1 MAAVC
6 LIPVYALL
14 LVYLARWSLKWLSVC
29 SLWFTG
35 KGVKILVIVLWIFFG
50 ASPGIAFLLP
60 AGTGIR
66 RIMEYIGNYW
76 LGIILYMA
84 IVVAV
89 FDLVRVFW
97 KHFRKRA
104 PQSVHLRR
112 NRMLA
117 GILGLVLIA
126 GISGYGMVN
135 AAIIRTTPYQVS
147 IPKDGGKLSSLKI
160 VLAADLHLGYSVGK
174 TQMRQMVEKIN
185 RESPDLVVIAGDVFD
200 NDYEAMDDPEAL
212 ISILQGIQ
220 SKYGVYACYGN
231 HDVSEKILAGF
242 TFDRAGEKKE
252 SDPRMDSFLE
262 RAGIRLLKEEWELID
277 GSFYLYGRP
286 DQERPGRG
294 VEVRKT
300 PAELTAG
307 LDAEKPIVVLDH
319 EPRELQELAN
329 AGVDLDLCGH
339 THNGQVF
346 PGNLIIKL
354 FWENACGYVQ
364 KDGMH
369 NIVTSGVGLFGPNMR
384 VATVPEICIVNV
396 NFSGSPPQ
404 K

>member
-1 MAAVC
+1 
-6 LIPVYALL
+6 
-14 LVYLARWSLKWLSVC
+14 
-29 SLWFTG
+29 
-35 KGVKILVIVLWIFFG
+35 
-50 ASPGIAFLLP
+50 
-60 AGTGIR
+60 
-66 RIMEYIGNYW
+66 
-76 LGIILYMA
+76 
-84 IVVAV
+84 
-89 FDLVRVFW
+89 
-97 KHFRKRA
+97 
-104 PQSVHLRR
+104 
-112 NRMLA
+112 
-117 GILGLVLIA
+117 
-126 GISGYGMVN
+126 MVN

-307 LDAEKPIVVLDH
+307 LDAEKTRAPRAAGAGRRRGRSGPLRSHTQWAGIPWKPAYQAVLGKCLRIH
-319 EPRELQELAN
+319 AKGWYAQYCHLRRRSVRPQYAGGHSAGNLHREREL
-329 AGVDLDLCGH
+329 
-339 THNGQVF
+339 F
-346 PGNLIIKL
+346 RKP
-354 FWENACGYVQ
+354 
-364 KDGMH
+364 
-369 NIVTSGVGLFGPNMR
+369 S
-384 VATVPEICIVNV
+384 PEIISRPNV
-396 NFSGSPPQ
+396 WYQNCTDGA
-404 K
+404 

>member
-29 SLWFTG
+29 SLRFTG
-35 KGVKILVIVLWIFFG
+35 KGVKTLVIVLWIFFG

-89 FDLVRVFW
+89 FDLVRVLW
-97 KHFRKRA
+97 KHFRKRT

-300 PAELTAG
+300 PAEFTAG
-307 LDAEKPIVVLDH
+307 LDDEKPIVVLDH
-319 EPRELQELAN
+319 EPRELQKLAD

-346 PGNLIIKL
+346 PGNVIIKL
-354 FWENACGYVQ
+354 FWENACGYMQ

-396 NFSGSPPQ
+396 NFSGNPPQ